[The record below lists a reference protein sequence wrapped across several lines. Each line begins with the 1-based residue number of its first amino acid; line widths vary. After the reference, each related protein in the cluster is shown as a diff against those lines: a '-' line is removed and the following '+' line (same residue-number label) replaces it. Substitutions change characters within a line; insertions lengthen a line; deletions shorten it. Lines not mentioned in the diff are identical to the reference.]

1 MQKVGK
7 KQKIIIGVYLA
18 ILVLVA
24 GFIFVYKKGL
34 IYKAE
39 VVPTPQ
45 PEAQN
50 RSADFGVYIHFPWPI
65 DQIPEKFTFVIP
77 YSSPSVF
84 DLLRPIRAEIEEFSV
99 FYNAY
104 YFSPDNLVMNAIP
117 WQTWQPLME
126 NNSDWVLWS
135 EPVSEY
141 GKGHYLA
148 DPGADGYAEAWADAA
163 IASAQA
169 EQANWVFIDSINQ
182 TLLWT
187 LKPGVRPADF
197 KYPEN
202 DDTAWRA
209 AITHFL
215 SVVSERARA
224 AGLKVAVNTGTGL
237 GKGFSGNIDAY
248 VDAYMEERFANSR
261 TAYPELMPKNHPA
274 SMIDTQITDS
284 QSSNKRLIFAVQA
297 NTNDPLYDQRAK
309 FALAMYLIARKTG
322 DVLSL
327 YENNLAYNLHTFWH
341 PDFDAARNL
350 GQILSAPL
358 KVNNVWMR
366 KYEKAIILLN
376 ATDSVQNIPSQAGSG
391 SIPAR
396 TGMIINISSPA
407 PAVETSPEITPTPSP
422 SASSLTP
429 EPVPTTPPVVSSPT
443 ASPTPIPTTS
453 PKVSPTVSPTATAT
467 ITPTSGG
474 TSIRGITSVI
484 KQNLIK
490 VQKKLTKVNGNLKK
504 SQDARREKLKQT
516 ARKVND
522 KLQKTFNK
530 ILDKL
535 NL

>member
-1 MQKVGK
+1 MKKVGK
-7 KQKIIIGVYLA
+7 KQKIIIGIYLA
-18 ILVLVA
+18 MLILVA
-24 GFIFVYKKGL
+24 GFIFVYRKGL
-34 IYKAE
+34 IFKAE

-45 PEAQN
+45 PAGQN
-50 RSADFGVYIHFPWPI
+50 LSADFGTYIHLPRPI

-84 DLLRPIRAEIEEFSV
+84 DLLRPIRAGIEDLSV

-104 YFSPDNLVMNAIP
+104 YFSPDNQPAHPIP
-117 WQTWQPLME
+117 WETWQLLIA
-126 NNSDWVLWS
+126 NHSDWVLWS
-135 EPVSEY
+135 EPVSESGTGY
-141 GKGHYLA
+141 YLA
-148 DPGADGYAEAWADAA
+148 DPGADGYAETWADAA

-169 EQANWVFIDSINQ
+169 QQTNWVFIDSINQ
-182 TLLWT
+182 SLIWT
-187 LKPGVRPADF
+187 LPAGKRPADF

-215 SVVSERARA
+215 SVVSERVRA
-224 AGLKVAVNTGTGL
+224 AGLKVVVNTGTGL
-237 GKGFSGNIDAY
+237 GKGFSGNIDVY
-248 VDAYMEERFANSR
+248 VDAYMEERFANSV
-261 TAYPELMPKNHPA
+261 TNYPELMPKNHPTGT
-274 SMIDTQITDS
+274 IDTQITDS
-284 QSSNKRLIFAVQA
+284 QSSNKRLILVAQA
-297 NTNDPLYDQRAK
+297 NTTDLLYDQRAK
-309 FALAMYLIARKTG
+309 FALAMYLIARKTD
-322 DVLSL
+322 DVLIL
-327 YENNLAYNLHTFWH
+327 YENNVAYNLHTFWH
-341 PDFDAARNL
+341 PDFDAARTL

-376 ATDSVQNIPSQAGSG
+376 ATDSAQNMPSQAGSG

-407 PAVETSPEITPTPSP
+407 PVSEVSPEITPTISPVASVSP
-422 SASSLTP
+422 SLS
-429 EPVPTTPPVVSSPT
+429 PTTSP
-443 ASPTPIPTTS
+443 APAPTTS

-504 SQDARREKLKQT
+504 SQDTRREKLKQT
-516 ARKVND
+516 AKKVNE
-522 KLQKTFNK
+522 KLKQASNK
-530 ILDKL
+530 VINKVKNILKL
-535 NL
+535 